1 MEFLRDCDEI
11 IDVRSPPEY
20 AEDCVPGAVNQPA
33 LSAAER
39 AEVGALHKES
49 PFEARRRGAGMV
61 ASNLS
66 LYLKTHWAGRPASW
80 RPLVYCWRGGA
91 RSGAV
96 VEVLQRVGWKA
107 RQLPGGYKRY
117 RREVMETIADLA
129 PKMQWRVVGGCTG
142 AGKTHVLS
150 ALCKSGAQTVDLEAL
165 GEHRGSAFGA
175 SGKQPS
181 QRRFESRL
189 CAALLSLD
197 AGLPV
202 FVEAESRKIGAIH
215 LPQPLLS
222 AMRNA
227 PMFFLRAEA
236 EARARRLVADYPAMR
251 EHAPFAA
258 AVEAIGGYVGGRQK
272 EEWLRQHAAGEWE
285 SLAASLLSFYDAGYQ
300 KSLAANYANIAAE
313 VAVVP
318 DSINSI
324 QTAAKEI
331 QNSAC
336 LENGGG

>member
-1 MEFLRDCDEI
+1 MCCRRFASRGRRPWI
-11 IDVRSPPEY
+11 WRRWASI
-20 AEDCVPGAVNQPA
+20 A
-33 LSAAER
+33 
-39 AEVGALHKES
+39 
-49 PFEARRRGAGMV
+49 ARR
-61 ASNLS
+61 
-66 LYLKTHWAGRPASW
+66 
-80 RPLVYCWRGGA
+80 
-91 RSGAV
+91 
-96 VEVLQRVGWKA
+96 
-107 RQLPGGYKRY
+107 
-117 RREVMETIADLA
+117 
-129 PKMQWRVVGGCTG
+129 
-142 AGKTHVLS
+142 
-150 ALCKSGAQTVDLEAL
+150 LEQA
-165 GEHRGSAFGA
+165 ES
-175 SGKQPS
+175 
-181 QRRFESRL
+181 SRL
-189 CAALLSLD
+189 SEDLKAAY
-197 AGLPV
+197 APRCFRWTPAQPV